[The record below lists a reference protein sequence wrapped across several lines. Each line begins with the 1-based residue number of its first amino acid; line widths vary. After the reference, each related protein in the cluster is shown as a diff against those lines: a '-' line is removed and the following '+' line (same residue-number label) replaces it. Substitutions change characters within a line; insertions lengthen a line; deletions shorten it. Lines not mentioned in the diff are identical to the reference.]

1 MREPSERTG
10 NQEMSRNKAD
20 ERIFSHQTLISLSV
34 LLRRALAL
42 TRTRNSFSLLRL
54 RLNRHRL
61 SFRTTATL
69 IVIVA
74 LTNGGCFLDTE
85 VEPYYGR
92 AVVPRAQEFRW
103 SDGGLPQ
110 VFDPA
115 LAAAPPDTDAVRA
128 MFEGLTEYDPK
139 TLSPVP
145 GVATRWESSSDGKV
159 WTFHLRQDARWSNN
173 EPVTAHDFVRSWQR
187 TVQLGE
193 RAPHADLLENIV
205 GVELPQEKAPI
216 PVAEP
221 NASPAPSTGNAEVRR
236 EEKNGANKI
245 DKAESEKPAPPFGV
259 EALSDYV
266 LRVRLQRPDQNFPSL
281 VAHPIF
287 RPVHDTGGFKLDSP
301 ASANVVSNGAFQLT
315 EIGRQGVVLER
326 AKHYWDT
333 KTVQLE
339 RVQFVATENAEAA
352 LAAYHAGEV
361 DAVTNANFEP
371 LALKLLAPYKDFRRA
386 TYGALTYYSFNT
398 DHAPF
403 GDVRVREALAI
414 AIDRD
419 RISQD
424 EMGGATEPAKK
435 FLPVQMAGASGVD
448 ANQAST
454 IERDVAR
461 AQGLLSAAGYPEG
474 KGFPRVKLLINR
486 NEQQRI
492 VAQRV
497 AAMWRAAL
505 GIETEIVLKN
515 WDEYETAVHAGDY
528 DVVRRS
534 VVMKTM
540 DEATNLR
547 AIFDT
552 RGELQPD
559 GTENSQT
566 ITEQQPS
573 PSPEQTGKNE
583 TEPEKNKAATK
594 AVNLPPAVL
603 SEAQALKDLPAIPIY
618 FASSYALVKPYVAG
632 FDANLLDAPSLKTV
646 RIDSAWQPPKKNA
659 VAWFTP

>member
-1 MREPSERTG
+1 MSRQSKS
-10 NQEMSRNKAD
+10 QEMNRRK
-20 ERIFSHQTLISLSV
+20 FSDQTVSLRVFNAAHALNCLCV
-34 LLRRALAL
+34 LLRRVAASPRL
-42 TRTRNSFSLLRL
+42 RVSFSR
-54 RLNRHRL
+54 RRV
-61 SFRTTATL
+61 SFRGATALL
-69 IVIVA
+69 IIVA
-74 LTNGGCFLDTE
+74 VTSGGCFLDTE
-85 VEPYYGR
+85 VEPYYGQT
-92 AVVPRAQEFRW
+92 AAPRAQEFRW

-139 TLSPVP
+139 TLAPIP
-145 GVATRWESSSDGKV
+145 GVAARWESSADGRE
-159 WTFHLRQDARWSNN
+159 WTFQLRTDARWSND

-193 RAPHADLLENIV
+193 RAPHARLLENIV
-205 GVELPQEKAPI
+205 GVELQDEKTAA

-221 NASPAPSTGNAEVRR
+221 QPSQPSSPNGNAEAARAENKQETTNKTER
-236 EEKNGANKI
+236 ER
-245 DKAESEKPAPPFGV
+245 PAPPAFGV
-259 EALSDYV
+259 EAMGDHV
-266 LRVRLQRPDQNFPSL
+266 LRVRLKRPDANFPSL
-281 VAHPIF
+281 VAHPVF
-287 RPVHDTGGFKLDSP
+287 RPIHGTEELTFSNS
-301 ASANVVSNGAFQLT
+301 ASTRVVSNGAFQLT

-333 KTVQLE
+333 KTVALE

-352 LAAYHAGEV
+352 LAAYRSGEI
-361 DAVTNANFEP
+361 DAVTNAGFEP

-419 RISQD
+419 RISED

-435 FLPVQMAGASGVD
+435 FLPVQTASAPNAGAEQTP
-448 ANQAST
+448 A

-461 AQGLLSAAGYPEG
+461 AQSLLSAAGYPEG
-474 KGFPRVKLLINR
+474 RGFPRVKLLINR

-497 AAMWRAAL
+497 ASMWRSTL
-505 GIETEIVLKN
+505 GIETEVVMKN
-515 WDEYETAVHAGDY
+515 WDEYEAALRAGDY
-528 DVVRRS
+528 DVVRQS
-534 VVMKTM
+534 VVMQTM

-547 AIFDT
+547 AIFDAKDET
-552 RGELQPD
+552 PQDIIEG
-559 GTENSQT
+559 SQT
-566 ITEQQPS
+566 SAEPSVS
-573 PSPEQTGKNE
+573 PSAEPSGNNHAE
-583 TEPEKNKAATK
+583 TEKNKSSVQA
-594 AVNLPPAVL
+594 NLPKIVL
-603 SEAQALKDLPAIPIY
+603 TEAQALRELPAIPLY
-618 FASSYALVKPYVAG
+618 FASSYALVKPYVTG

-646 RIDSAWQPPKKNA
+646 RIETTWQPPKQNA
-659 VAWFTP
+659 ITWSAP